1 MRNSLLVLIIL
12 SAAPALAQDQ
22 STSGVNLTLA
32 EAERWAVDRNP
43 RLATA
48 RLEIDAADYQVALQ
62 RAAYS
67 PLFSASI
74 LQRSQT
80 SPSTTQLSGGQDLV
94 STDSASYVTG
104 LTQGLSRGGGRI
116 DVDFSGTRTGTSNVF
131 ATYNPS
137 FSSSATAS
145 ITQPLLRGL
154 RFDATRAQIAQ
165 AGIGRRIADVELR
178 QQAATMLATVRRA
191 YWELVYAVDALETAL
206 ESESLARQQVQDNRV
221 RLELGTVA
229 PIDVLESEAE
239 MAARHRVVTQAE
251 GAWRTAQV
259 ALKQEIVSGTSDPVW
274 ASTIVPVDR
283 PTAAPR
289 PLDASEAVANA
300 LSNRTDLAVM
310 RQQRE
315 SSDVDVRLLGEERQ
329 PSIDLTVSYGLNGI
343 GGTQILRQSGTLGS
357 EIVGT
362 QPGAYLDV
370 LRSLGALDY
379 PTWTV
384 GLNVTLPIGTRAA
397 DAAYARGQVARRQA
411 DVRVDALELQV
422 AAQVTR
428 TSEQVRSTEE
438 QMASARVARELAER
452 RLEAEEA
459 RRAAGLSTTFAV
471 LQAQRDLATAQ
482 TGELRAQLDYRLALV
497 DFDLA
502 QEAA

>member
-1 MRNSLLVLIIL
+1 MRKSLLVLLIL
-12 SAAPALAQDQ
+12 SAAPALAQES
-22 STSGVNLTLA
+22 STSGLNLTLA
-32 EAERWAVDRNP
+32 EAERRAVDRNP

-80 SPSTTQLSGGQDLV
+80 SPSTTQLSGGQELV

-104 LTQGLSRGGGRI
+104 LTQALSWGGGRI

-165 AGIGRRIADVELR
+165 AGISRRIADVELR
-178 QQAATMLATVRRA
+178 QEAATMLATVRRA
-191 YWELVYAVDALETAL
+191 YWELVYAADALETAL
-206 ESESLARQQVQDNRV
+206 ESESLAQQQLQDNRV

-239 MAARHRVVTQAE
+239 AAARHRVVTQAE

-283 PTAAPR
+283 PTEAPR
-289 PLDASEAVANA
+289 PLDATQAVTNA
-300 LSNRTDLAVM
+300 LSNRTDLLVM

-315 SSDVDVRLLGEERQ
+315 ISDIDVRLLGEERK
-329 PSIDLTVSYGLNGI
+329 PALDLTVGYGLNGI

-362 QPGAYLDV
+362 QPGGYLDV

-411 DVRVDALELQV
+411 DVRVEFLELHI

-452 RLEAEEA
+452 RLQAEEA

-471 LQAQRDLATAQ
+471 LQAQRDLAAAQ